1 MPTYDYSCTTCDN
14 QTVTVSRALTE
25 AEQRPICIGCGNRMA
40 RVFGLAS
47 VSFKGTGFYT
57 TDK

>member
-1 MPTYDYSCTTCDN
+1 MPTYDYSCTLCEK
-14 QTVTVSRALTE
+14 QTVTVSRGLNDP
-25 AEQRPICIGCGNRMA
+25 EQRPICITCGNRMA
-40 RVFGLAS
+40 RVFGLSS